1 MGAGARLAVRSAA
14 ASIVLPGAAG
24 GASTAETDLRVRAGG
39 VLCWLL
45 EPMLLAKGGDHHTTT
60 RIRLD
65 AGATLVFREVVV
77 LGRHQEAVGVACAR
91 TSASTSTNAPLLRS
105 TLLLGPRWPHADG
118 PAGVDHARA
127 VAQTLVV
134 GAEPAACG
142 VGAPV
147 EGVRSALMELGPDAV
162 MISELTADPGRLTTN
177 LRQQTGYSPTS

>member
-1 MGAGARLAVRSAA
+1 
-14 ASIVLPGAAG
+14 
-24 GASTAETDLRVRAGG
+24 
-39 VLCWLL
+39 
-45 EPMLLAKGGDHHTTT
+45 MLLAKGCDHRTTT

-65 AGATLVFREVVV
+65 PGSALVFREVVV
-77 LGRHQEAVGVACAR
+77 LGRHQEASGSLCQDIRVDVDER
-91 TSASTSTNAPLLRS
+91 PLLRS
-105 TLLLGPRWPHADG
+105 TLLLGPCWPHADG

-147 EGVRSALMELGPDAV
+147 EGVRSAVMALGPDAV
-162 MISELTADPGRLTTN
+162 LVSEITADPGRLTTN